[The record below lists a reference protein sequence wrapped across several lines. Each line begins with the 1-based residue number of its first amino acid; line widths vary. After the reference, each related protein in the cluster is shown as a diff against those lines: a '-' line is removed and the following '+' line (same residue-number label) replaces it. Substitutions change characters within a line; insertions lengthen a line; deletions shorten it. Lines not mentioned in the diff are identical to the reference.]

1 MRILLVSSM
10 WPGPDDPDYGVFV
23 AQVSDALQA
32 MGHEILPAV
41 IDHRGGGKGKQGRLA
56 IDALRHAVQGDPDV
70 VYAHFLLP
78 AGGIAALAAL
88 AGRAPLVLTA
98 HGRDVRNVAEN
109 AGIRMAT
116 GLAVRR
122 SKAVIAVSGWL
133 RDELHR
139 ELPESRH
146 KTEVIDCGVDMMR
159 FAPRDQAQAREALGL
174 TDLPGSLV
182 VYVGGLDERKNVVRL
197 RDAVLGMP
205 GATLLAVGDGPLR
218 SELSASDKIRAVG
231 RVPHDEVPAY
241 MAAADVVALPSLVE
255 PFGQVVLEAMAMQ
268 RPVLATEVG
277 GPAELVTP
285 ATGALW
291 PTRTTSR
298 RSARGWRGRSRSAC
312 PIPPGAPSLR
322 STTSPCR
329 SPGSRPCCSAWRPS
343 ASPARRPSWARRRCR
358 WRPRP
363 AGSGP
368 RSGRPARCGAGRSAR
383 SAGWCRVGRP
393 PAAA

>member
-1 MRILLVSSM
+1 MAARARPSTGGLGVGAMRILLVSSM

-56 IDALRHAVQGDPDV
+56 IDALRHAVQADPDV

-159 FAPRDQAQAREALGL
+159 FAPRDQAKAREALGL
-174 TDLPGSLV
+174 TNLPGSLV

-205 GATLLAVGDGPLR
+205 SATLLAVGDGPLR

-241 MAAADVVALPSLVE
+241 MAAADVVALPSIVE

-268 RPVLATEVG
+268 RPVLATQIG
-277 GPAELVTP
+277 GPAELVTA
-285 ATGALW
+285 ATGALAD
-291 PTRTTSR
+291 PYDV
-298 RSARGWRGRSRSAC
+298 
-312 PIPPGAPSLR
+312 
-322 STTSPCR
+322 
-329 SPGSRPCCSAWRPS
+329 
-343 ASPARRPSWARRRCR
+343 ASIRAGLERAIALGVPN
-358 WRPRP
+358 P
-363 AGSGP
+363 AGRTVAAEHDLSVQV
-368 RSGRPARCGAGRSAR
+368 ARIEAVLQ
-383 SAGWCRVGRP
+383 RV
-393 PAAA
+393 AS

>member
-1 MRILLVSSM
+1 M
-10 WPGPDDPDYGVFV
+10 
-23 AQVSDALQA
+23 AQVSYALQA

-56 IDALRHAVQGDPDV
+56 IDALRHALQDDPDV

-109 AGIRMAT
+109 PAIRMAT

-139 ELPESRH
+139 ELPEARH

-231 RVPHDEVPAY
+231 RVPHEDVPAY

-268 RPVLATEVG
+268 RPVLATRGRRPG
-277 GPAELVTP
+277 GDRHRRR
-285 ATGALW
+285 TGALAD
-291 PTRTTSR
+291 PYDV
-298 RSARGWRGRSRSAC
+298 
-312 PIPPGAPSLR
+312 
-322 STTSPCR
+322 
-329 SPGSRPCCSAWRPS
+329 
-343 ASPARRPSWARRRCR
+343 ASIRAGLEKAIALGVPN
-358 WRPRP
+358 P
-363 AGSGP
+363 AGRTVAAEHDLSVQV
-368 RSGRPARCGAGRSAR
+368 ARIEAVLQ
-383 SAGWCRVGRP
+383 RVVS
-393 PAAA
+393 